1 MKKRLAIFSCLIAFG
16 FSAMAQ
22 TVPQVIPALQSWE
35 GKKGKLE
42 LPENGRIVID
52 PACAE
57 VLEDAGYMLA
67 EDLKTMF
74 GMEYERVAGKAKAGD
89 IYMTLNDKD
98 SEYGDESYRLT
109 IGSYVSISA
118 PAAKGAF
125 WGTRTLL
132 QMLHNQPDGLQKG
145 QALDY
150 PTYRQRGFMIDVG
163 RKFFSMDYLQKTV
176 KVNL

>member
-98 SEYGDESYRLT
+98 SEYGDESYRLK

-118 PAAKGAF
+118 PTAKRWEGSPPAAKRRIHCTPSSAMAIAV
-125 WGTRTLL
+125 T
-132 QMLHNQPDGLQKG
+132 
-145 QALDY
+145 
-150 PTYRQRGFMIDVG
+150 
-163 RKFFSMDYLQKTV
+163 KTV
-176 KVNL
+176 AASTKRLFMLYLLTAAA